1 MDAALHRFVRL
12 LRLYGV
18 RVSVAETIDALHA
31 AAQPGVLTDREVLR
45 SALAVTL
52 VKDRRDLEAFNRVF
66 DAFFG
71 LRRVIEDDEVEH
83 SHEHDDL
90 SDEGDLTQ
98 FTLGEEP
105 SDTPQQG
112 HSHGK
117 PVELHRF
124 FKPEDLAQQY
134 NLHQEA
140 NRLDMAS
147 LTDEIVLSAD
157 NRASQG
163 EAARVQISASRLHNP
178 GLPGELARRP
188 GLTLDAE
195 LTVAEEMALLD
206 WLADSLPDELPD
218 DLSDGSRDAES
229 LALLREAL
237 APFLA
242 ALPQRLRE
250 HLERLMALE
259 REVESREISVTTEH
273 RVDEADRAHL
283 EEGLRRLLRSLHGA
297 PRPRRTVA
305 ARGVVDSAR
314 TMRTN
319 MRYDG
324 VPFRPVTVS
333 KVEDRPRLLVLCDVS
348 LSVRMT
354 AKFTLHMVHSLA
366 SLATGVRTFAFCAD
380 LVEITDL
387 FAEHRIEQALSL
399 VVSGL
404 PAGGLLDVDA
414 DSDYGRSF
422 EQFVDQYGSAI
433 TRRSTVLVLGDGRCN
448 GKDPRLDVFED
459 ITRRARSTIWLTPE
473 PRYSWH
479 LGDCALPLYAEHCD
493 RVQVVRSMRGLEQ
506 VSLTLAG
513 ADRIGVGSR

>member
-1 MDAALHRFVRL
+1 MDDALHRFVRL

-18 RVSVAETIDALHA
+18 RVSVAETIDALRA
-31 AAQPGVLTDREVLR
+31 AAQPGVLGDRSVLR
-45 SALAVTL
+45 SALMVAL
-52 VKDRRDLEAFNRVF
+52 VKDRRDLGTFDRVF

-71 LRRVIEDDEVEH
+71 LRPVVEEEGVVH
-83 SHEHDDL
+83 SHAHDDL
-90 SDEGDLTQ
+90 ADTGELTR

-105 SDTPQQG
+105 GETPQQG
-112 HSHGK
+112 HSHGR

-124 FKPEDLAQQY
+124 FKPEDMAQQY

-140 NRLDMAS
+140 DRLDMAS
-147 LTDEIVLSAD
+147 LTDEIVMSTD
-157 NRASQG
+157 TTQGPG
-163 EAARVQISASRLHNP
+163 EAARVQVSTSRLHNP
-178 GLPGELARRP
+178 GLPGELAARA

-206 WLADSLPDELPD
+206 WLADQLPD
-218 DLSDGSRDAES
+218 DLPEDPADGDSGGARRDAAA
-229 LALLREAL
+229 LAALREAL

-242 ALPQRLRE
+242 ALPDALRR
-250 HLERLMALE
+250 HLENLMAHQ
-259 REVESREISVTTEH
+259 REVESREIAAAATET
-273 RVDEADRAHL
+273 VDESERAEL

-297 PRPRRTVA
+297 PRPRRRVA
-305 ARGVVDSAR
+305 ARGTVDPAR

-324 VPFRPVTVS
+324 VPFRPVTVG

-354 AKFTLHMVHSLA
+354 AKFTLHLVHSLA

-387 FAEHRIEQALSL
+387 FAEHRIEEALSL
-399 VVSGL
+399 VVAGL

-414 DSDYGRSF
+414 DSDYGRTF
-422 EQFVDQYGSAI
+422 EQFLEQYGSAI
-433 TRRSTVLVLGDGRCN
+433 TRRSTVLVLGDGRGN
-448 GKDPRLDVFED
+448 GHDPRVDVFEE

-473 PRYSWH
+473 PRYSWA
-479 LGDCALPLYAEHCD
+479 LGRCDLPAYAEFCD
-493 RVQVVRSMRGLEQ
+493 RTQVVRGLRGLERL
-506 VSLTLAG
+506 SLQA
-513 ADRIGVGSR
+513 AVAR